1 MKMLSKYA
9 ASLLALPL
17 IVCSP
22 SHAQDP
28 AHATEFR
35 MKQPGDGPDR
45 KPRIAFLAHR
55 LGTDHAEGISM
66 LDMNGDGFLDLL
78 SGAYWYEN
86 PGSQGGEWKQHQ
98 FRTVGIHKEFVSDC
112 GEWIVDVDKDGL
124 PDLVT
129 AGWISNGLWW
139 YRNPGPEAIAAGAM
153 WKAEKITDSYDT
165 EGGAFA
171 DINGDGKPD
180 LALAHYNRAGVLWVD
195 FSQDKPRV
203 HHLGGS
209 EQDGHGIGIADI
221 NGDGKADVL
230 TTHGWFE
237 QIDANN
243 DKWKWHADW
252 DLGDA
257 GFPIL
262 GYDVNHDGKLDL
274 IYGQGHGYG
283 LYWLEQAGTTLHP
296 KWVRHTIDESFS
308 QSHALALIDIDGDGI
323 PELITGKRYRGHS
336 GDDPGSY
343 DPVVVYAYKLPTKE
357 QLGTAKA
364 QATGVHPGHSQSL
377 THTSGNSGTM
387 QIADSKADPVFERV
401 ALSVNGTASAG
412 TQFIAADFD
421 HDGDIDLAAAGK
433 LGVHLLENLKI
444 NNVTKSVREDSQ
456 PLNRKWPFPGEGK
469 EVEQEDAPTSP
480 H

>member
-1 MKMLSKYA
+1 MMKMPTNCFIPLFFLSI
-9 ASLLALPL
+9 LLVVSGP
-17 IVCSP
+17 VR
-22 SHAQDP
+22 AQDP

-35 MKQPGDGPDR
+35 MKNPGNGPGG
-45 KPRIAFLAHR
+45 KPRIAFLTHR
-55 LGTDHAEGISM
+55 LGTDHAEGISL
-66 LDMNGDGFLDLL
+66 LDMNGDGFPDLL

-86 PGSQGGEWKQHQ
+86 PGAGGGEWKQHQ
-98 FRTVGIHKEFVSDC
+98 FRTVGTHNEFVNDC
-112 GEWIVDVDKDGL
+112 GEWIVDVDHDGL

-129 AGWISNGLWW
+129 TGWITNGLWW
-139 YRNPGPEAIAAGAM
+139 YRNPGPKGVAAGEM

-195 FSQDKPRV
+195 FSKDKPSV
-203 HHLGGS
+203 HHLGGR
-209 EQDGHGIGIADI
+209 EQDGHGIGVADI

-243 DKWKWHADW
+243 DKWKWHGDW

-283 LYWLEQAGTTLHP
+283 LYWLEQAGTPDHP
-296 KWVRHTIDESFS
+296 IWVRHTIDESFS
-308 QSHALALIDIDGDGI
+308 QSHALALVDIDDDGV

-357 QLGTAKA
+357 QFATAKA
-364 QATGVHPGHSQSL
+364 HPAVGRLGSARATGSDS
-377 THTSGNSGTM
+377 M
-387 QIADSKADPVFERV
+387 QV
-401 ALSVNGTASAG
+401 APSSDDVAFTRIDLSVNGTASAG
-412 TQFIAADFD
+412 TQFVAADFD
-421 HDGDIDLAAAGK
+421 HDGDIDLASAGK
-433 LGVHLLENLKI
+433 LGVHVLENLKI
-444 NNVTKSVREDSQ
+444 NKAPKSVREETQ

-469 EVEQEDAPTSP
+469 EVEQEDGPTP
-480 H
+480 QH

>member
-1 MKMLSKYA
+1 MKTLSKYFA
-9 ASLLALPL
+9 PLFALPL
-17 IVCSP
+17 FACGLG
-22 SHAQDP
+22 HAQDP

-35 MKQPGDGPDR
+35 MQHPGNGPGGE
-45 KPRIAFLAHR
+45 PRIAFLTHR

-86 PGSQGGEWKQHQ
+86 PGAQGGEWKQHQ
-98 FRTVGIHKEFVSDC
+98 FRTVGIHNEFVSDC
-112 GEWIVDVDKDGL
+112 GEWIVDVDHDGL

-129 AGWISNGLWW
+129 TGWISNGLWW
-139 YRNPGPEAIAAGAM
+139 YRNPGPAAIAAGAM

-180 LALAHYNRAGVLWVD
+180 LALAHYNRSGVIWVD
-195 FSQDKPRV
+195 FSTDKPRV
-203 HHLGGS
+203 HHLGGR

-230 TTHGWFE
+230 TPHGWFE

-243 DKWKWHADW
+243 DKWQWHGDW

-283 LYWLEQAGTTLHP
+283 LYWLEQAGTPAHP
-296 KWVRHTIDESFS
+296 KWIRHTIDESFS
-308 QSHALALIDIDGDGI
+308 QSHALALVDIDGDGV

-336 GDDPGSY
+336 GGDPGSY
-343 DPVVVYAYKLPTKE
+343 DPVVVYAYKLPTKA
-357 QLGTAKA
+357 QLDSAKA
-364 QATGVHPGHSQSL
+364 LAAGTTDTTAGS
-377 THTSGNSGTM
+377 SGSM
-387 QIADSKADPVFERV
+387 QIGSSTSDPVFTRIE
-401 ALSVNGTASAG
+401 LSVNGTASAG
-412 TQFIAADFD
+412 TQFVAADFD
-421 HDGDIDLAAAGK
+421 HDGDIDLASAGK
-433 LGVHLLENLKI
+433 LGVHVLENLKV
-444 NNVTKSVREDSQ
+444 NNVPKAVREEMQ

-469 EVEQEDAPTSP
+469 EVEQEDGPAPQQ
-480 H
+480 

>member
-1 MKMLSKYA
+1 MRIFFKGFVLVIGGVLFA
-9 ASLLALPL
+9 CGGLN
-17 IVCSP
+17 
-22 SHAQDP
+22 AQDP

-35 MKQPGDGPDR
+35 MQEPGNGPGGA
-45 KPRIAFLAHR
+45 PRVAFLTHR

-66 LDMNGDGFLDLL
+66 LDMNGDGFVDLL

-86 PGSQGGEWKQHQ
+86 PGANGGEWKQHQ
-98 FRTVGIHKEFVSDC
+98 FRTVGIHNEFVSDC
-112 GEWIVDVDKDGL
+112 GEWVVDVDHDGL

-139 YRNPGPEAIAAGAM
+139 YRNPGPKAVAAGEM
-153 WKAEKITDSYDT
+153 WKAEKITDSFDT
-165 EGGAFA
+165 EGGAFG

-195 FSQDKPRV
+195 FSKDKPRV
-203 HHLGGS
+203 HHLGGR

-237 QIDANN
+237 QIDADN
-243 DKWKWHADW
+243 DKWKWHGDW
-252 DLGDA
+252 DLGDT

-283 LYWLEQAGTTLHP
+283 LYWLEQAGTVAAP
-296 KWVRHTIDESFS
+296 KWIRHTIDESFS
-308 QSHALALIDIDGDGI
+308 QSHALALVDIDGDGV

-343 DPVVVYAYKLPTKE
+343 DPVVVYAYRLPTSA
-357 QLGTAKA
+357 QLAAK
-364 QATGVHPGHSQSL
+364 G
-377 THTSGNSGTM
+377 
-387 QIADSKADPVFERV
+387 DPVFTRIT
-401 ALSVNGTASAG
+401 LSENGTASAG
-412 TQFIAADFD
+412 TQFVAADFD
-421 HDGDIDLAAAGK
+421 HDGDMDLASAGK
-433 LGVHLLENLKI
+433 LGVHVFENLKV
-444 NNVTKSVREDSQ
+444 NNVPKAVREEMQ

-469 EVEQEDAPTSP
+469 EVEQEDGPP
-480 H
+480 VPK

>member
-1 MKMLSKYA
+1 MQIPSKSLIPLFA
-9 ASLLALPL
+9 LCLFASG
-17 IVCSP
+17 SG
-22 SHAQDP
+22 HAQDP

-35 MKQPGDGPDR
+35 MQHPGNGPDG
-45 KPRIAFLAHR
+45 KPRIAFLSHR

-86 PGSQGGEWKQHQ
+86 PGADGGEWKQHQ
-98 FRTVGIHKEFVSDC
+98 FRTVGIHNEFVSDC
-112 GEWIVDVDKDGL
+112 GEWVVDVDHDGL

-139 YRNPGPEAIAAGAM
+139 YRNPGPKAIADGAM

-180 LALAHYNRAGVLWVD
+180 VALAHYNRAGVLWVD
-195 FSQDKPRV
+195 FSKDKPRV
-203 HHLGGS
+203 HHLGGR
-209 EQDGHGIGIADI
+209 EQDGHGIGVADI

-230 TTHGWFE
+230 TIHGWFE
-237 QIDANN
+237 QIDADN
-243 DKWKWHADW
+243 DKWQWHADW
-252 DLGDA
+252 ELGDA

-283 LYWLEQAGTTLHP
+283 LYWLEQAGTSTHR
-296 KWVRHTIDESFS
+296 KWIRHTIDESFS
-308 QSHALALIDIDGDGI
+308 QSHALVLVDIDADGI

-336 GDDPGSY
+336 GNDPGSY
-343 DPVVVYAYKLPTKE
+343 DPVVVYGYKLPTKT
-357 QLGTAKA
+357 QFTAAKA
-364 QATGVHPGHSQSL
+364 HSAAKQHAPVQPPKG
-377 THTSGNSGTM
+377 TTVGSGTM
-387 QIADSKADPVFERV
+387 QIADSASDLAFTRV
-401 ALSVNGTASAG
+401 TISVNGTASAG

-421 HDGDIDLAAAGK
+421 HDGDIDVASAGK
-433 LGVHLLENLKI
+433 LGVHVLENLK
-444 NNVTKSVREDSQ
+444 VDKVPKPVREEMQ
-456 PLNRKWPFPGEGK
+456 PLNRKWPFPGEGE
-469 EVEQEDAPTSP
+469 EVPQEDGPTP
-480 H
+480 QK